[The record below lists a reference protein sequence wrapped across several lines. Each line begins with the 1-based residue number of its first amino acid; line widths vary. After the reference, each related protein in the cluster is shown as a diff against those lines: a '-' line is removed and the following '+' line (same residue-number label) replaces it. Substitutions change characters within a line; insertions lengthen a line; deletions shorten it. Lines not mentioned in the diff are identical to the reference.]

1 MVDLGSLMLLI
12 SVFGWKIAVLYVLL
26 GLAIAVAGGTM
37 IQRLH
42 MEKHVEGFILTA
54 GGTNIDAP
62 DLARRDR
69 LAYAKGQTLSTFRKV
84 FIYIMIGVGIGAVI
98 HNWIPEAWIQS
109 ILGSDNPFG
118 VVLATAVGI
127 PMYGDI
133 FGTIPIAEA
142 LYGKGALLGSI
153 LSFMMAV
160 TTLSLPSMIMLRKAI
175 KPTFLIFFIACLA
188 SIALKLPHEIAAPAG
203 IIGASNFFELA
214 VAVDISLFGTK
225 SPAALA
231 TIVGVL
237 TEVPVMLALV
247 RIANRTKGWFPA

>member
-12 SVFGWKIAVLYVLL
+12 SFFGWKIAVLYVLL
-26 GLAIAVAGGTM
+26 GLAIAVAGCTL

-42 MEKHVEGFILTA
+42 MEKHVEGFILIA

-69 LAYAKGQTLSTFRKV
+69 LAYAKGQTLSNFRKV

-109 ILGSDNPFG
+109 ILDSDNPFG

-133 FGTIPIAEA
+133 FGTISIAEA

-160 TTLSLPSMIMLRKAI
+160 TTLSLPSMIMLR
-175 KPTFLIFFIACLA
+175 
-188 SIALKLPHEIAAPAG
+188 
-203 IIGASNFFELA
+203 
-214 VAVDISLFGTK
+214 
-225 SPAALA
+225 
-231 TIVGVL
+231 
-237 TEVPVMLALV
+237 
-247 RIANRTKGWFPA
+247 